1 MGSKRRIPGYHPAI
15 SRDHRAAD
23 GHGVSLKKQGFYHK
37 TAWRRLRKQ
46 ALQRDNYL
54 CRECLRR
61 GKITQATEVHHI
73 MDLETFPS
81 LALELSNLESL
92 CWDCHEQT
100 KHHKRELH
108 IPGVRIIPITDK
120 NDTEDGNEDPF

>member
-1 MGSKRRIPGYHPAI
+1 MGSKRRVSGYHP
-15 SRDHRAAD
+15 SFGCGTDSGKRD
-23 GHGVSLKKQGFYHK
+23 GESLKKQGFYHK
-37 TAWRRLRKQ
+37 SAWRRLRKQ

-120 NDTEDGNEDPF
+120 NDTEDGNEE